1 LFDALL
7 SDSIPITDHSI
18 LHDLKL
24 PYDDDMDWLDN
35 NVSKRLEKI
44 ADELLGEVSIILL
57 QVEYVVLS

>member
-1 LFDALL
+1 L

-24 PYDDDMDWLDN
+24 PDDDDDMDWLDN

-44 ADELLGEVSIILL
+44 ADELLGEVIII
-57 QVEYVVLS
+57 

>member
-44 ADELLGEVSIILL
+44 ADELLGEVSIIFI
-57 QVEYVVLS
+57 